1 MNHDLSLV
9 LRKAGCSKVFSLIY
23 DFFLCSF
30 LLSSFLFSFSFFFFC
45 EWVSGGKRKA
55 VYLPLICVT
64 ANIFGYVG

>member
-23 DFFLCSF
+23 DFFSLF
-30 LLSSFLFSFSFFFFC
+30 FFAFLFFIFFSFFFC
-45 EWVSGGKRKA
+45 KWVSGGKRKA

>member
-30 LLSSFLFSFSFFFFC
+30 LLSSFFIFFIFFFFRK
-45 EWVSGGKRKA
+45 WVSGGKRGA
-55 VYLPLICVT
+55 VYLPLIRIA

>member
-30 LLSSFLFSFSFFFFC
+30 LLSSFLFFFRK
-45 EWVSGGKRKA
+45 WVSGGKRGA
-55 VYLPLICVT
+55 VYLPLICIA